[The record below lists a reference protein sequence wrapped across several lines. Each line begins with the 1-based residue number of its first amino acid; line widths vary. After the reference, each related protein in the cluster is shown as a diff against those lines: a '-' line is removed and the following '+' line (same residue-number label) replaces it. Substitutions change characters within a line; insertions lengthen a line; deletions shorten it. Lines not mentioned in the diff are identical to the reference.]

1 MNTLFVPNLLEARAA
16 ELQRPHKPSPQPANH
31 SGGNNAVDRSAWAN
45 RLRLAAELLEK
56 VAGNRALL
64 AELSVE
70 ERTRLLKAAGDVYCP
85 DVRERRRLVKARSRQ
100 RKTEKTQRD
109 QSVLS
114 ETGIRAL
121 RRKPVFT
128 TPNLPPPPELEL
140 REVEND
146 PDFREVVEPQ
156 NCYICKRD
164 YSTIHHFYDQL
175 CPACAELN
183 FCKRTELAD
192 LRGRV
197 ALLTGGRV
205 KIGYQAGIKLLRSG
219 AHLIVTTRFPRDSAA
234 RYAQEPDFAE
244 WGHRL
249 EIFGLDLRHTPSV
262 EAFGRHLL
270 ATRERLDF
278 IINNACQ
285 TVRRPPDFYQHMM
298 ARENASLNEMPEHVR
313 KLIGAYE
320 GLRGYHILPEGN
332 GKPALMK
339 QGMFEVAGL
348 ARAAALS
355 QVPLLPDELAAQK
368 DLFPEGRLDQDLQQV
383 DLREHNSWRLR
394 LDEVPSVEL
403 LEVHLVN
410 AVAPFILNARL
421 KPLLLR
427 TPERDKHVVNVSAVE
442 GQFYRKFKTT
452 RHPHTN
458 MAKAALNMM
467 TRTSAADYHADGI
480 HMNAVD
486 TGWVTDEDPVH
497 IATRKTR
504 EHRFHPP
511 LDIVD
516 GAARVVDPIIA
527 GFNTGRHGWGKF
539 LKDYQPADW

>member
-1 MNTLFVPNLLEARAA
+1 MPAKSAHDKTVANGEANDAA
-16 ELQRPHKPSPQPANH
+16 LVEK
-31 SGGNNAVDRSAWAN
+31 
-45 RLRLAAELLEK
+45 LRVAAELLET
-56 VAGNRALL
+56 VAGNRSLL
-64 AELSVE
+64 MELSE
-70 ERTRLLKAAGDVYCP
+70 PERVRLLTAAGEIYCP
-85 DVRERRRLVKARSRQ
+85 DVRERRRLVKATSRRRKADRLQ
-100 RKTEKTQRD
+100 R
-109 QSVLS
+109 S
-114 ETGIRAL
+114 ETVLAESGIRKL
-121 RRKPVFT
+121 RREKVFT
-128 TPNLPPPPELEL
+128 TPNLPSPPALEPQ
-140 REVEND
+140 EVAGD
-146 PDFREVVEPQ
+146 LDFREVVEPQ
-156 NCYICKRD
+156 NCYICKQD

-183 FCKRTELAD
+183 FRKRTELAD

-205 KIGYQAGIKLLRSG
+205 KIGYQAGLKLVRAG

-234 RYAQEPDFAE
+234 RYTREPDFAE

-262 EAFGRHLL
+262 EAFCRHLL
-270 ATRERLDF
+270 QTRDRLDF

-285 TVRRPPDFYQHMM
+285 TVRRPPEFYAHMM
-298 ARENASLNEMPEHVR
+298 AQENTALQKMPENTR
-313 KLIGAYE
+313 RLLGAYE
-320 GLRGYHILPEGN
+320 GLRGYHILPEGDSS
-332 GKPALMK
+332 AARLD
-339 QGMFEVAGL
+339 QEISEVAGL
-348 ARAAALS
+348 THAAALS
-355 QVPLLPDELAAQK
+355 QVPLLPEELAAQK
-368 DLFPEGRLDQDLQQV
+368 ALFPEGKLDQDLQQV
-383 DLREHNSWRLR
+383 DLRDRNSWRLT
-394 LDEVPSVEL
+394 LAEVPAVEL

-427 TPERDKHVVNVSAVE
+427 VPSRDKHIVNVSAVE

-486 TGWVTDEDPVH
+486 TGWVTDEDPVQL
-497 IATRKTR
+497 AARKTR
-504 EHRFHPP
+504 DHRFHPP

-516 GAARVVDPIIA
+516 GAARIVDPIIA
-527 GFNTGRHGWGKF
+527 GFNTAANMSGENS
-539 LKDYQPADW
+539 